1 MDELTTGPV
10 DDFLRALSARNGSDL
25 LLIAGAPPMLRVAGA
40 LEPFGEDLLTADR
53 LQGLV
58 EMMLPAYLVERLDE
72 QLEVDFSFG
81 WGSET
86 RVRGHAFHQR
96 GTVALSMRLIPRVV
110 PTLAELGLPQS
121 LERFAESTQGLVLVT
136 GPTGSGKSSTLAS
149 LVRHAA
155 EYRPCHIVTIEDPI
169 EYFHAHGRSVVTQ
182 REVGPDSRSFQ
193 TALRSVFREDPD
205 IVLVGEMR
213 DIESI
218 EATLTIAET
227 GHLVLATL
235 HTNDA
240 AQAIDRIID
249 VFPPDHQSQIRTQ
262 LAATLLGV
270 IAQRLIPAIAGG
282 RVPAT
287 EVLVAS
293 PAIRNLVREGKTE
306 QLRNVMLTGQRTGM
320 ATLEQALDAMVADGV
335 VTPEAADAARPTR

>member
-1 MDELTTGPV
+1 MEQVSTGPV
-10 DDFLRALSARNGSDL
+10 DEFLQSLADRQGSDL
-25 LLIAGAPPMLRVAGA
+25 LLIADAPAMLRISGELV
-40 LEPFGEDLLTADR
+40 PYGEDVLTAERLRRLVAEVLPPHLLDR
-53 LQGLV
+53 L
-58 EMMLPAYLVERLDE
+58 DD

-81 WGSET
+81 WGT
-86 RVRGHAFHQR
+86 DLRVRGHAFHQR

-110 PTLAELGLPQS
+110 PTLAELGLPGD
-121 LERFAESTQGLVLVT
+121 LERFAEAHDGLVLVT

-155 EYRPCHIVTIEDPI
+155 EFRPCHIVTIEDPI
-169 EYFHAHGRSVVTQ
+169 EYFHSNGTSVVTQ

-213 DIESI
+213 DLESI

-240 AQAIDRIID
+240 AQAIDRVVD
-249 VFPPDHQSQIRTQ
+249 VFPPDRQSQIRTQ
-262 LAATLLGV
+262 LASTLLGV
-270 IAQRLIPAIAGG
+270 VAQRLVPAVAGG

-287 EVLVAS
+287 EVLIANTAV
-293 PAIRNLVREGKTE
+293 RNLVREGKTE
-306 QLRNVMLTGQRTGM
+306 QLRNVMLTGQRSGM
-320 ATLEQALDAMVADGV
+320 ATLDQALDDLVARGV
-335 VTPEAADAARPTR
+335 VTAVAADGARPSR